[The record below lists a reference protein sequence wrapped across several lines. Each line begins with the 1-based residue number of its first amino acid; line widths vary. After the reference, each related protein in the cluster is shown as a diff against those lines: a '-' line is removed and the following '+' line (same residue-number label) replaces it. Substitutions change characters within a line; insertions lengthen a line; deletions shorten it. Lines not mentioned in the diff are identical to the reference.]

1 MRHGYLL
8 KSNSFTAVQL
18 KMRSPV
24 DRSLAVTLG
33 LLAITL
39 PAIGRAQS
47 SAALADTLA
56 RQASQRGEL
65 AWSASHPVT
74 WSNFRGLSK
83 PKGST
88 AAETA
93 SGVTYTVECSG
104 SEKHF
109 AVLGTFSP
117 ADSWVRLDVP
127 QSPASEP
134 ILRHER
140 THFNITELFARQ
152 LRSELASSPERCPQ
166 WVKEAGQIFGRLK
179 KYFDGIQSRYD
190 RETAHGVR
198 SGPQADWNTL
208 VKAQL
213 DSTAG
218 YRIR

>member
-1 MRHGYLL
+1 MKHLRDRRH
-8 KSNSFTAVQL
+8 FAF
-18 KMRSPV
+18 
-24 DRSLAVTLG
+24 ALG
-33 LLAITL
+33 LMV
-39 PAIGRAQS
+39 PALSTSARAQS

-56 RQASQRGEL
+56 RQASQRSEL
-65 AWSASHPVT
+65 TWSASHPIT

-93 SGVTYTVECSG
+93 SGVTYSVECDG

-109 AVLGTFSP
+109 AVLATFSP

-127 QSPASEP
+127 KSPASEQ

-152 LRSELASSPERCPQ
+152 VRNELASSPERCPQ
-166 WVKEAGQIFGRLK
+166 WVKEAGQIFSRLK
-179 KYFDGIQSRYD
+179 QHFDGIQSRYD

-198 SGPQADWNTL
+198 SGPQAEWNKL
-208 VKAQL
+208 VTAQL
-213 DSTAG
+213 DSAAG
-218 YRIR
+218 SGIR